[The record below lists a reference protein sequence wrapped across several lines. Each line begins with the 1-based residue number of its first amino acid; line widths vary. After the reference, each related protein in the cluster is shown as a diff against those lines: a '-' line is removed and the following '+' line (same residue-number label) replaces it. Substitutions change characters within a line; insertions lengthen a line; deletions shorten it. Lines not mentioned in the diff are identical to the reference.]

1 MPDNTPRKGLA
12 GLMDRITR
20 NMKSTYTSTYYSQPN
35 NADALKQ
42 LRDKIDSNI
51 DRIVNTNMDT
61 AGVPSVSKLYSR
73 LQFNLDK
80 AKGSGKTG
88 DPADFFN
95 DALNYDDFYATFQ
108 NNRYLL
114 EMDAEIDSTC
124 KYFPD
129 LEEALLVMR
138 EGVLSPDYFSK
149 DFLTLTPT
157 SSADTDAFE
166 ERAKDIKKR
175 YNLLPFINDVFY
187 ETSKY
192 GETFIY
198 MVPYK
203 TALSRLLTDKPNTTM
218 ANGQTNPDAYRQS
231 EGALT
236 ESFRLDMT
244 KDSFSISEESTN
256 RKVVTVDSP
265 VVFSEATSLN
275 HTQKNIKSGVNNV
288 FIESVDKAMSS
299 LLHDNEQFHL
309 NVEFSYSGIIDSA
322 VREAKIANERRH
334 IVESVTDQF
343 NRTAITE
350 DKNLKIVKKDKR
362 TGKLSIAGM
371 EDEINDKEDLSPD
384 GLIGYAKQK
393 DKDKEV
399 KLQVPGCVIA
409 KIKRQQVIP
418 IYIGEN
424 NTCLGFYYI
433 ELRSYEELEDFRG
446 MNYIMSDSLTSLRG
460 SNSGMNAP
468 FNCVDPSRQE
478 ELLKYIASQLSTF
491 IDKKFVNAN
500 QDLRQE
506 IYAILKYNDL
516 FNTPAIDKMKITFIP
531 PEDMVHVYFKLDPYS
546 HRGISDL
553 DRAMVPAKIYA
564 SMYITDAIG
573 KLVRGQDK
581 RVFYVKQSVDSNIAQ
596 TLMNVI
602 NQVKQGNFGFRQ
614 FSNINNVL
622 NITGKFND
630 YFIPTSPSG
639 EAPIQIEVLPGQQF
653 TDNSEQM
660 QQIKEMAINST
671 DVPYE
676 IIQMRQSVDYAMQ
689 LSMSNAKF
697 LRKIY
702 AKQGIFAPYL
712 SRIVTKIYNFEY
724 EETEDIT
731 VTLPPPVFINTAN
744 TNQLVDNTK
753 QYVQNIAEIE
763 LANEQDDAIRNEY
776 TKKLFYFYI
785 GTHIDISRHE
795 EILRKARQKVQTDK
809 KKEDESGY

>member
-1 MPDNTPRKGLA
+1 MPRNTPRKGLA
-12 GLMDRITR
+12 GLMQRVTSTLG
-20 NMKSTYTSTYYSQPN
+20 STYTSTYYSQPA
-35 NADALKQ
+35 NADALKS

-51 DRIVNTNMDT
+51 DRIVNANMDT

-73 LQFNLDK
+73 LKIDLDK
-80 AKGSGKTG
+80 AKSIGRTG
-88 DPADFFN
+88 DPGDFFN

-108 NNRYLL
+108 NNRYLV

-129 LEEALLVMR
+129 LEEALAVMR

-157 SSADTDAFE
+157 STQDMDSFN
-166 ERAKDIKKR
+166 ERAKDLKKR
-175 YNLLPFINDVFY
+175 YNLLPFINDVYY

-203 TALSRLLTDKPNTTM
+203 TALSRLLTDKPNT
-218 ANGQTNPDAYRQS
+218 NPMNPNNYSQS
-231 EGALT
+231 ESGNVL
-236 ESFRLDMT
+236 FNLDVS
-244 KDSFSISEESTN
+244 KDKFVISESGTHAIAVGIEAPT
-256 RKVVTVDSP
+256 
-265 VVFSEATSLN
+265 VFSEATSLD
-275 HTQKNIKSGVNNV
+275 TTLKNNKNGIDNVVLEGAQDGSRSLLDGNDQFHLKVELSYSGV
-288 FIESVDKAMSS
+288 IESVIRNAETVNKRKNIMESTASEFRRTV
-299 LLHDNEQFHL
+299 LH
-309 NVEFSYSGIIDSA
+309 
-322 VREAKIANERRH
+322 
-334 IVESVTDQF
+334 
-343 NRTAITE
+343 E
-350 DKNLKIVKKDKR
+350 DKSLKIVKKDKR

-371 EDEINDKEDLSPD
+371 EKEIGDDGDEDLSPD
-384 GLIGYAKQK
+384 GLIGYAKQSGEN
-393 DKDKEV
+393 EV
-399 KLQVPGCVIA
+399 KVDVPGCVMA
-409 KIKRQQVIP
+409 KIRREQVIP

-424 NTCLGFYYI
+424 NTCLGYYYI

-446 MNYIMSDSLTSLRG
+446 MNYIMSDSLTSIRG

-468 FNCVDPSRQE
+468 FNCVDPTRQE
-478 ELLKYIASQLSTF
+478 ELLKYVASQLSTF
-491 IDKKFVNAN
+491 IDKQFINAN

-531 PEDMVHVYFKLDPYS
+531 PEDVIHVFFKLDPFT

-639 EAPIQIEVLPGQQF
+639 DSPLQIEVLPGQQF

-660 QQIKEMAINST
+660 QQLREMAVNAT
-671 DVPYE
+671 DVPFE

-712 SRIVTKIYNFEY
+712 SRLVTKLYNFEY
-724 EETEDIT
+724 EETEDIE

-763 LANEQDDAIRNEY
+763 LANEEDDKVKNEY
-776 TKKLFYFYI
+776 MKKLFYFYI

-795 EILRKARQKVQTDK
+795 EILRKAIQEVTKEK
-809 KKEDESGY
+809 KKEDEGGGY